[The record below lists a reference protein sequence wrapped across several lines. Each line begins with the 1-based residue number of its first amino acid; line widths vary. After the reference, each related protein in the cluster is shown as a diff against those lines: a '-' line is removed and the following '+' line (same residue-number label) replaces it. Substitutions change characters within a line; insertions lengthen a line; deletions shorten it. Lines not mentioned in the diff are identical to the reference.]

1 LAAWVPFEEKLI
13 SCYAAEEFPDVFDE
27 TQCSVKVVKV
37 ERTFWDKATILHHEA
52 HRPDD
57 NPQPPRYSRH
67 YYDLAKLAESAVRKA
82 ALTDLKL
89 LENVVEFKQRFY
101 PRAWARYDLA
111 RPGTFRLIPEGK
123 VLATVEADY
132 RAMQNMIFWD
142 VPSFES
148 IMKSL
153 QSLQDEINAA

>member
-1 LAAWVPFEEKLI
+1 
-13 SCYAAEEFPDVFDE
+13 
-27 TQCSVKVVKV
+27 
-37 ERTFWDKATILHHEA
+37 
-52 HRPDD
+52 
-57 NPQPPRYSRH
+57 
-67 YYDLAKLAESAVRKA
+67 LAKLAESAVRKA